1 MSSGIWTAVSG
12 AAAQSQ
18 SVDVTANNIANANT
32 LGFKKDEPTFKEYL
46 STLENEPIQA
56 GIAPRLPIKDKD
68 FYPLD
73 GKDKS
78 YVVMDGTYTNF
89 KQGHLMVTQRPLDL
103 SLDGPGFFEVSTP
116 TGVRYTRQ
124 GGFKVGQDGRLVTSE
139 GYPVLSSQSSDLAAA
154 LPGSAVQPSQGGQPT
169 QGRVAVGLTPNGAEN
184 ADTLAPR
191 FINLGET
198 SARISISP
206 SGEIYLGDT
215 LVAKLNVVEFKDRN
229 HLKKAGG
236 GLFEAWSPED
246 PPQIAAQTQVRQGTL
261 ETSNVNPAEEMTKLI
276 QANRMFEQN
285 LKAVKTFDQMM
296 DKSGEIAR

>member
-18 SVDVTANNIANANT
+18 SVDVVANNIANANT

-46 STLENEPIQA
+46 STEETRPLQA
-56 GIAPRLPIKDKD
+56 EIAPRLPIKDKD

-116 TGVRYTRQ
+116 AGVRYTRH
-124 GGFKVGQDGRLVTSE
+124 GSFKVGQDGRLVTSE
-139 GYPVLSSQSSDLAAA
+139 GYPVLSSQISDLAAA

-169 QGRVAVGLTPNGAEN
+169 QGRVAAGQPEN
-184 ADTLAPR
+184 AEDLAPR
-191 FINLGET
+191 FINLGEA
-198 SARISISP
+198 SARVSISP
-206 SGEIYLGDT
+206 VGEIYLGDT
-215 LVAKLNVVEFKDRN
+215 LVAKMNVVEFNDRN

-236 GLFEAWSPED
+236 GLFEAWNPND
-246 PPQIAAQTQVRQGTL
+246 PPQSAGKTQVRQGTL

-285 LKAVKTFDQMM
+285 LKAVKTYDNMM
-296 DKSGEIAR
+296 EKSGEITR